1 MQRDTPSRERPRDV
15 YFFSTCLVDL
25 FCPEAGIDAIALLER
40 EGVAVYFPENQTCC
54 GQPAYTSGFAEQART
69 VALKQIQLFPNDWPV
84 IVPSGSCAGMMR
96 NDYPKLFADAPELK
110 ARAEALG
117 ERTFELSEFLL
128 KVLHVKWEDHGEPV
142 TVAVHTSCTARRE
155 MGTYEHVHALLGQ
168 LPGVKVVTQ
177 EREAECCG
185 FGGTFSLKLPAIS
198 AAISDDKADAL
209 KASGA
214 QSFVSADCGCLLN
227 IRHTLEKRGDALPGR
242 HLATFLRE
250 RLVAAEDKS

>member
-1 MQRDTPSRERPRDV
+1 M
-15 YFFSTCLVDL
+15 
-25 FCPEAGIDAIALLER
+25 DAIALLER
-40 EGVAVYFPENQTCC
+40 EGVAVHFPQDQTCC
-54 GQPAYTSGFAEQART
+54 GQPAYTSGFADQARS

-96 NDYPKLFADAPELK
+96 NDYPRLFADQPELQAQ
-110 ARAEALG
+110 ARALAG
-117 ERTFELSEFLL
+117 RVFELAEFLL
-128 KVLHVKWEDHGEPV
+128 NVLQVKWNERVQDRSEPV

-168 LPGVKVVTQ
+168 LAGVKVVTQ

-198 AAISDDKADAL
+198 AAISDDKADAI

-214 QSFVSADCGCLLN
+214 QSYVSADCGCLLN
-227 IRHTLEKRGDALPGR
+227 IRHTLEKRGDALPGK

-250 RLVAAEDKS
+250 RLSTPDDKS